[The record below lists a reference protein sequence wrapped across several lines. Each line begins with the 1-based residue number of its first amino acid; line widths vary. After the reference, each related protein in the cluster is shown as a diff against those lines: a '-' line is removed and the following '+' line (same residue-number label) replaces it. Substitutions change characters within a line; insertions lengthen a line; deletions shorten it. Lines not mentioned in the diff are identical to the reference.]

1 MKQALTVLTLI
12 VTIAAVLFWKQ
23 VLGVFAG
30 MSVLEAMEFIVTFV
44 LHVTVGTVAAYVI
57 FGLPEIVKPWVRMFR
72 QKRRA
77 QRRGRNVVS
86 GYAPADK
93 AKRLSAM
100 QLLQILAPEKAIK
113 REPVQPKNND
123 STIQF

>member
-1 MKQALTVLTLI
+1 MKQALTVLLLI
-12 VTIAAVLFWKQ
+12 VAAAAVMFWKQ

-44 LHVTVGTVAAYVI
+44 LHVTVGTVAAYVA
-57 FGLPEIVKPWVRMFR
+57 FGLPEIVKPWVRMFK

-77 QRRGRNVVS
+77 QRRGRSVVNVS
-86 GYAPADK
+86 APVEK
-93 AKRLSAM
+93 AKRISAM
-100 QLLQILAPEKAIK
+100 QLLQMLAPEKAIK
-113 REPVQPKNND
+113 REPTQAKSND